1 MTVKSTDFESVASA
15 NSAIWANCF
24 FINAKCAKAVN
35 DFLSFFLQ

>member
-24 FINAKCAKAVN
+24 TQDAKCAFAVN
-35 DFLSFFLQ
+35 FFL